1 MHVLVLVAVVQMHY
15 AAKLDLIWLSDPQC
29 SRSVIDPLVS
39 DSAYDPAEL

>member
-29 SRSVIDPLVS
+29 RTVIDPVVS